1 MALSS
6 NSVIHYTHNLTSLVS
21 ILKDGFQAKYCY
33 EKIYA
38 GSKFLHGGH
47 PMVCFCDIPLYQLTD
62 HINSYGKY
70 GIGLNKHWAKRKGL
84 NPVLYFDSE
93 SYISHFLQDTFNKL
107 IDNED
112 WNEDSFDIL
121 VRLLAYSKNYQYDLL
136 RGGKIVK
143 DYRFYNERE
152 WRYVLTLADRKGA
165 PQWLDISEIK
175 AKKSEF
181 NKQISEYRLKF
192 ECDDISYIIV
202 DTAKD
207 ITIVVDEL
215 RDHFSIS
222 KKDSSILN
230 ILFTKILTI
239 EQIQQ
244 DF

>member
-1 MALSS
+1 
-6 NSVIHYTHNLTSLVS
+6 
-21 ILKDGFQAKYCY
+21 
-33 EKIYA
+33 
-38 GSKFLHGGH
+38 
-47 PMVCFCDIPLYQLTD
+47 LTD
-62 HINSYGKY
+62 HINSYGK
-70 GIGLNKHWAKRKGL
+70 NKHWAKRKGL

-93 SYISHFLQDTFNKL
+93 SYISHFLQDTFKKL

-136 RGGKIVK
+136 KGGEIVK

-152 WRYVLTLADRKGA
+152 WRYVLTLADRKGT
-165 PQWLDISEIK
+165 PQWLDINEIK

-181 NKQISEYRLKF
+181 NMQISEYRLKF
-192 ECDDISYIIV
+192 EFDDISYIIV
-202 DTAKD
+202 DTARD
-207 ITIVVDEL
+207 VTIVVDEL

-230 ILFTKILTI
+230 ILFTEILTI